1 MGHSRTPKPSSQRE
15 SCLHRDWGSTIQ
27 GLSSTLALTKSC
39 LVSPQ
44 LQPRLT
50 ITATV
55 SDGINNEVSAGA
67 RAGWLQGEGSPHGQ
81 VHGQGSVGRQLEA
94 GGWGWLAGHGGHGV
108 PEQHPALLATI
119 SSTPILCPL

>member
-1 MGHSRTPKPSSQRE
+1 MGSGVPASVGVWGYGVGGQSLWVTPWPQNPAPGGRVVLTE
-15 SCLHRDWGSTIQ
+15 VGAHGWG
-27 GLSSTLALTKSC
+27 STLALTKSY

-67 RAGWLQGEGSPHGQ
+67 RAGWLQGEGSPHGL

-94 GGWGWLAGHGGHGV
+94 GG
-108 PEQHPALLATI
+108 
-119 SSTPILCPL
+119 